1 MTPDMTPEH
10 GPDAKD
16 GPKEARPHDMGGE
29 EAGEEAGAI
38 DTADHGLLFWE
49 KQANG
54 MRMVMVRKGIVTL
67 DELRR
72 GAEDLEDYYQ
82 LSYFERATK
91 AIRNILLEKRVFT
104 DAELDAKMA
113 QVRARFE
120 VEPQERGRLE

>member
-1 MTPDMTPEH
+1 MKPDH

-16 GPKEARPHDMGGE
+16 GPKQARPHDMGGNID
-29 EAGEEAGAI
+29 GEEADAI

-72 GAEDLEDYYQ
+72 GAEDLDDYYQ
-82 LSYFERATK
+82 LGYFERATK
-91 AIRNILLEKRVFT
+91 AIRKILLEKGIFT
-104 DAELDAKMA
+104 DAALDAKMA